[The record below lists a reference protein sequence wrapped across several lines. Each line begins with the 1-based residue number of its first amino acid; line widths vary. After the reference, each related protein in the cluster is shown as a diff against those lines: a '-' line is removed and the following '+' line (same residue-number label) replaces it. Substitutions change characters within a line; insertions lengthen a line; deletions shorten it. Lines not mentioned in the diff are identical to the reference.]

1 MIKKLGIAVACG
13 AAIFGIA
20 KLFNRYVVVV
30 VQSPSLDLGSDT
42 SNSMLLDDAPTID
55 TVVQTSSQESDPTVT
70 TQGGSTNDS
79 SCADKAQDESQPS
92 TVLMHVPPCL

>member
-30 VQSPSLDLGSDT
+30 VQSPGSDLGSGT
-42 SNSMLLDDAPTID
+42 SNLMLLDDDPTID
-55 TVVQTSSQESDPTVT
+55 MVVQTSSQESDPTVT
-70 TQGGSTNDS
+70 TQGGATNDE
-79 SCADKAQDESQPS
+79 SCANQAQDQSQSS